1 MAREMNR
8 LRCAF
13 LVAILLLGVA
23 GCANYTRMRGVDNT
37 WRDPS
42 IPTPVV
48 GETSQAEIMD
58 RYGPPSQIIG
68 LEHQT
73 VFYYLTERNR
83 GSGAILILYN
93 RLKEQVTYDRAIF
106 FFDTDGV
113 LSDYAFSRE
122 VIADAE

>member
-1 MAREMNR
+1 MARETDR
-8 LRCAF
+8 LRGAF
-13 LVAILLLGVA
+13 LVAVLVLGVA

-42 IPTPVV
+42 IPAPVI
-48 GETSQAEIMD
+48 GETTQADIMD

-68 LEHQT
+68 LEHQS
-73 VFYYLTERNR
+73 VFYYLTERNKGR
-83 GSGAILILYN
+83 GTILILYN
-93 RLKEQVTYDRAIF
+93 WLNEKVTYDRAIF

-122 VIADAE
+122 FIADAE